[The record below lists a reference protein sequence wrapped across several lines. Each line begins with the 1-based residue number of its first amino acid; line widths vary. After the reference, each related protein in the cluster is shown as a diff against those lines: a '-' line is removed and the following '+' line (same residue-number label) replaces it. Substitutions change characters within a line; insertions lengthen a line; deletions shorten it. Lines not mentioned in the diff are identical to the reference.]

1 MEYEGSSMNKRN
13 LWRKWYIFLMG
24 SCLVMGLLAGCQKE
38 KQTSLK
44 TRQTLTLWHYMDSP
58 ARKQALSDIADAF
71 NDSQA
76 DIEVE
81 IQYVPDED
89 FKKHLALSMA
99 DGDMPE
105 LALVDSSDLNYF
117 NAMQPFVNV
126 TDQIENLDEYLP
138 EAIASCKVDGQMKG
152 MPLGMNCTALF
163 CNTEILEEAGLQVP
177 KTWDELQET
186 ALKLTKDNRYGFAMP
201 ALRSEESVFSFL
213 PLLWGYGGEIAE
225 IESEES
231 QAAFLKLRELS
242 ESGAMSPQ
250 VNNLITGDIVRQFM
264 EGNVVM
270 VLVTSAFQQTI
281 QKEKPNMKYVMT
293 LPPSGNENKE
303 CVTAIGGEVLV
314 VTPGEKQ
321 DEALEFVKFV
331 SEKCQ
336 MEKLLEQI
344 GYLAPREDILQ
355 EQIAENEDLK
365 NTWQI
370 MQQARLR
377 EFSVDWP
384 YVSVALTDAM
394 EEEIVGEIPQ
404 SVIISN
410 LAEKLRK
417 NREAK

>member
-1 MEYEGSSMNKRN
+1 
-13 LWRKWYIFLMG
+13 
-24 SCLVMGLLAGCQKE
+24 
-38 KQTSLK
+38 
-44 TRQTLTLWHYMDSP
+44 
-58 ARKQALSDIADAF
+58 
-71 NDSQA
+71 
-76 DIEVE
+76 
-81 IQYVPDED
+81 
-89 FKKHLALSMA
+89 MA

-117 NAMQPFVNV
+117 NAMQSFVNV
-126 TDQIENLDEYLP
+126 TEQIENLDDYLP

-152 MPLGMNCTALF
+152 MPLGMNCAALF
-163 CNTEILEEAGLQVP
+163 CNTEMLEEAGVQVP

-186 ALKLTKDNRYGFAMP
+186 ALKLTKEDRYGFAMP

-213 PLLWGYGGEIAE
+213 PLLWGYGGKIAE

-250 VNNLITGDIVRQFM
+250 VNNLTSGDIGRQFM
-264 EGNVVM
+264 EGNVAM
-270 VLVTSAFQQTI
+270 VLVSSALQQTI
-281 QKEKPNMKYVMT
+281 QKEKPKMKYTMT
-293 LPPSGNENKE
+293 IPPAGNENIE
-303 CVTAIGGEVLV
+303 RVTAVGGEVLV

-321 DEALEFVKFV
+321 AAALEFVKFV

-336 MEKLLEQI
+336 MEKLVDQI
-344 GYLAPREDILQ
+344 GYLAPRQDILS
-355 EQIAENEDLK
+355 EQVADSKALK
-365 NTWQI
+365 NTYEILQY
-370 MQQARLR
+370 AKLR

-394 EEEIVGEIPQ
+394 EDEIVGEIPQ

-417 NREAK
+417 NREAE